1 LQYELA
7 HFKGNMGHD
16 ATSDAS
22 LSMIC
27 LASKILCQLGTFFCF
42 AAVLS
47 TCCCARHVKEDDRVF
62 QLFVLQRD
70 K

>member
-1 LQYELA
+1 LA
-7 HFKGNMGHD
+7 V
-16 ATSDAS
+16 
-22 LSMIC
+22 
-27 LASKILCQLGTFFCF
+27 TFFGF

-62 QLFVLQRD
+62 QLFVLQHD

>member
-1 LQYELA
+1 
-7 HFKGNMGHD
+7 
-16 ATSDAS
+16 
-22 LSMIC
+22 MIS
-27 LASKILCQLGTFFCF
+27 LASKLFANLAVTFFCF

-70 K
+70 DNKYKIRTEMIQQ